1 MAIPDPA
8 APGEDSPSR
17 RILIT
22 QCLQNDL
29 FLNSD
34 CRLYLS
40 DAAVKQLLVAK
51 RSHGEEVFETK
62 HGRRRVNSRLLR
74 DGPLGLFLEA
84 TVGARLEGSQQ
95 SMLHVINIRDWHE
108 HNESYDEER
117 RAHGRHCE
125 ARTWGAEYIDGLD
138 DYLNP
143 AGYLPDG
150 RAGFCDRGSVRIYHI
165 HSDSI
170 FDFRPRWEQD
180 RDRTQPKFRRSHLE
194 RLLDVLVA
202 GRDEQVEEL
211 AGALG
216 EPETPDRSKSQA
228 LERIAGAAVRGH
240 ATSRAPA
247 VYVAVIGVYTDVKIP
262 ILLAGL
268 RARYVL
274 PNLAISDALT
284 GSRGLERHLVGL
296 DFSDKLLRVEVIHSL
311 GDLAAYVGSEL
322 ALEDE
327 SEIVAAPD
335 FGQYRTYFADKQNL
349 LAHQSERLQ
358 EYVQLTEKRSIRVYQ
373 TITRA
378 NVFLLVWGAVFL
390 TISVLASVLSFFGVG
405 SASWQIAAVTGGVGI
420 VQVVAVFFG
429 RPIKEIQQNLSNLAS
444 FKMILE
450 GHSLK
455 EAFTR
460 YHLTTP
466 EVLRELGD
474 KSELDAALNQ
484 IEALRKQLAVIDQ
497 SQRLDYDALGRFVG
511 LQPTVM
517 AAGAASADGVPES
530 APAAE
535 TPDEGGEAAV

>member
-1 MAIPDPA
+1 MATPNPA
-8 APGEDSPSR
+8 ATGEDRSR

-29 FLNSD
+29 FLNPD

-40 DAAVKQLLVAK
+40 DSAVKQLLVAK
-51 RSHGEEVFETK
+51 RSHDEDVFETK
-62 HGRRRVNSRLLR
+62 DGHRRVKPRLLR
-74 DGPLGLFLEA
+74 EGPLSLFLEA
-84 TVGARLEGSQQ
+84 TIGERLEGAQQ

-117 RAHGRHCE
+117 RMHGRHCE
-125 ARTWGAEYIDGLD
+125 ARTWGAEYIDGFD
-138 DYLNP
+138 EYLAP

-150 RAGFCDRGSVRIYHI
+150 RAAFCDRGAVRVYHV

-180 RDRTQPKFRRSHLE
+180 RDRTQLKFRRSHLE

-202 GRDEQVEEL
+202 GSDEQVDEL
-211 AGALG
+211 ASALG
-216 EPETPDRSKSQA
+216 EPETPDRTKSQA
-228 LERIAGAAVRGH
+228 LERIAGAAVKGH
-240 ATSRAPA
+240 ATSAAPA

-268 RARYVL
+268 RARYLL
-274 PNLAISDALT
+274 PNLAVSDSLT

-322 ALEDE
+322 VLNE

-390 TISVLASVLSFFGVG
+390 TISLLASVLSFFGVG
-405 SASWQIAAVTGGVGI
+405 DGWKVAAVTGGVGI

-474 KSELDAALNQ
+474 GPELQAALNQ
-484 IEALRKQLAVIDQ
+484 IEALRKQLAVIDE

-511 LQPTVM
+511 LQTMM
-517 AAGAASADGVPES
+517 AAGAADANGVPAS
-530 APAAE
+530 TLAAE
-535 TPDEGGEAAV
+535 TPLEGGAAGNSS

>member
-1 MAIPDPA
+1 MATPNPA
-8 APGEDSPSR
+8 APGEDRSR

-29 FLNSD
+29 FLNPD

-40 DAAVKQLLVAK
+40 DSAVKQLLVAK
-51 RSHGEEVFETK
+51 SSHDQEVFEIK
-62 HGRRRVNSRLLR
+62 NGHRGVKPRLLR
-74 DGPLGLFLEA
+74 EGPLGLFLDA
-84 TVGARLEGSQQ
+84 TIGERLDGAQRGL
-95 SMLHVINIRDWHE
+95 LHVINIRDWHE

-117 RAHGRHCE
+117 RMHGRHCE
-125 ARTWGAEYIDGLD
+125 ARTWGAEYIDGFD
-138 DYLNP
+138 EYLAP

-150 RAGFCDRGSVRIYHI
+150 RAAFCDRGAVRVYHV

-180 RDRTQPKFRRSHLE
+180 RDRTQLKFRRSHLE

-202 GRDEQVEEL
+202 GSDEQVDEL
-211 AGALG
+211 AAALG
-216 EPETPDRSKSQA
+216 EPETRDRTKSQA
-228 LERIAGAAVRGH
+228 LERIAGAAVKGH
-240 ATSRAPA
+240 ATSVAPA

-268 RARYVL
+268 RARYLL
-274 PNLAISDALT
+274 PNLAVSDSLT

-296 DFSDKLLRVEVIHSL
+296 DFSDKLLRVEVIHGL

-322 ALEDE
+322 VLNE
-327 SEIVAAPD
+327 SEVVAAPD
-335 FGQYRTYFADKQNL
+335 FGQYRSYFADKQNL

-378 NVFLLVWGAVFL
+378 NVFLLIWGAVFL
-390 TISVLASVLSFFGVG
+390 SISLITSVLTFFGIG
-405 SASWQIAAVTGGVGI
+405 EATWQIAAVTGGVGL

-484 IEALRKQLAVIDQ
+484 IEALRTQLAVIDQ

-511 LQPTVM
+511 MEPTEMV
-517 AAGAASADGVPES
+517 AGAASTNGVPAA
-530 APAAE
+530 APV
-535 TPDEGGEAAV
+535 PDGPPEGGGEA

>member
-1 MAIPDPA
+1 MATPNPA
-8 APGEDSPSR
+8 APGEDRSR
-17 RILIT
+17 RILVT

-51 RSHGEEVFETK
+51 RSHDEEAFEVK
-62 HGRRRVNSRLLR
+62 DGRRRVKPRLLR
-74 DGPLGLFLEA
+74 EGPLGQFLEA
-84 TVGARLEGSQQ
+84 TIGERLQGHGRN
-95 SMLHVINIRDWHE
+95 MLHVINIRDWHE

-117 RAHGRHCE
+117 RMHGRHCE
-125 ARTWGAEYIDGLD
+125 ARTWGAEYIDGFD
-138 DYLNP
+138 EYLAP

-150 RAGFCDRGSVRIYHI
+150 RAEFCGQGNVRVYHV

-180 RDRTQPKFRRSHLE
+180 RDRTQLKFRRSHLE

-202 GRDEQVEEL
+202 GSDEQVEEL
-211 AGALG
+211 ANALG
-216 EPETPDRSKSQA
+216 EPETPDRTKSQA
-228 LERIAGAAVRGH
+228 LERIAGAAVKGH
-240 ATSRAPA
+240 ATSAAPA

-274 PNLAISDALT
+274 PNLAVSDSLT

-322 ALEDE
+322 NLDE

-335 FGQYRTYFADKQNL
+335 FGQFRTYFADKQNL

-373 TITRA
+373 TISRA
-378 NVFLLVWGAVFL
+378 NVFLLAWGAVFL
-390 TISVLASVLSFFGVG
+390 SVSLLTSLLTFFGIG
-405 SASWQIAAVTGGVGI
+405 DSNWEIAAITGGVGI

-466 EVLRELGD
+466 EVLRELGE

-484 IEALRKQLAVIDQ
+484 IEALRKQLAVIDE

-511 LQPTVM
+511 LQAMEM
-517 AAGAASADGVPES
+517 AAGAASTNGGAEATPVPD
-530 APAAE
+530 AHA
-535 TPDEGGEAAV
+535 EGGEA

>member
-1 MAIPDPA
+1 MATPNPA
-8 APGEDSPSR
+8 APAEDRSR

-29 FLNSD
+29 FVNSD

-51 RSHGEEVFETK
+51 RSHDEEAFEVK
-62 HGRRRVNSRLLR
+62 DGRRRVKPRLLR
-74 DGPLGLFLEA
+74 EGPLGLFLEK
-84 TVGARLEGSQQ
+84 TIGERLEGRQGNL
-95 SMLHVINIRDWHE
+95 LHVINIRDWHE

-117 RAHGRHCE
+117 RMHGRHCE
-125 ARTWGAEYIDGLD
+125 ARTWGAEYIDGFD
-138 DYLNP
+138 EYLAP

-150 RAGFCDRGSVRIYHI
+150 RARFCDRGAVRIYHV

-180 RDRTQPKFRRSHLE
+180 RDRTQLKFRRSHLE

-202 GRDEQVEEL
+202 GSDEQVDEL
-211 AGALG
+211 ATALG
-216 EPETPDRSKSQA
+216 EPETPDRTKSQA
-228 LERIAGAAVRGH
+228 LERIAGAAVKGH
-240 ATSRAPA
+240 ATSAAPA

-268 RARYVL
+268 RARYLL
-274 PNLAISDALT
+274 PNLAVSDSLT

-322 ALEDE
+322 VLDE
-327 SEIVAAPD
+327 SEILAAPD
-335 FGQYRTYFADKQNL
+335 FGQFRTYFADKQNL

-373 TITRA
+373 TISRA
-378 NVFLLVWGAVFL
+378 NVFLLAWGAVFL
-390 TISVLASVLSFFGVG
+390 SVSLLTSLLTFFGIG
-405 SASWQIAAVTGGVGI
+405 EANWQIAAVTGGVGI

-466 EVLRELGD
+466 EVLRELGE
-474 KSELDAALNQ
+474 KAELDAALNQ
-484 IEALRKQLAVIDQ
+484 IEALRKQLAVIDE

-511 LQPTVM
+511 LQTADMP
-517 AAGAASADGVPES
+517 AGAASTNGVPE
-530 APAAE
+530 AVPVPDKPA
-535 TPDEGGEAAV
+535 EGGEA

>member
-1 MAIPDPA
+1 MATPNPA
-8 APGEDSPSR
+8 APGEDRSR

-29 FLNSD
+29 FLNPD

-40 DAAVKQLLVAK
+40 DNAVKQLLVAK
-51 RSHGEEVFETK
+51 ASHGEEVFEK
-62 HGRRRVNSRLLR
+62 KDGHRRVKPRLLR
-74 DGPLGLFLEA
+74 EGPLGLFLEA
-84 TVGARLEGSQQ
+84 TIGERLAGAQR

-117 RAHGRHCE
+117 RMHGRHCE
-125 ARTWGAEYIDGLD
+125 ARTWGAEYIDGFD
-138 DYLNP
+138 EYLAP
-143 AGYLPDG
+143 AGYLRDG
-150 RAGFCDRGSVRIYHI
+150 RAAFCDRGAVRVYHV

-180 RDRTQPKFRRSHLE
+180 RDRSQLKFRRSHLE

-202 GRDEQVEEL
+202 GSHEQVEEL
-211 AGALG
+211 ATALG
-216 EPETPDRSKSQA
+216 EPNAPDRTKSQA
-228 LERIAGAAVRGH
+228 LERIAGAAVKGH
-240 ATSRAPA
+240 ATSVAPA

-268 RARYVL
+268 RARYLL
-274 PNLAISDALT
+274 PNLAVSDSLT

-322 ALEDE
+322 VLNE

-390 TISVLASVLSFFGVG
+390 SVSLITSLLTFFGVG
-405 SASWQIAAVTGGVGI
+405 DANWQIAGVTGGIGI

-511 LQPTVM
+511 LQTTEM
-517 AAGAASADGVPES
+517 AGAETASTNGVPD
-530 APAAE
+530 AMPV
-535 TPDEGGEAAV
+535 PDGPPEGGEA

>member
-1 MAIPDPA
+1 MATPNPA
-8 APGEDSPSR
+8 APAEDRTR

-29 FLNSD
+29 FLNPD

-40 DAAVKQLLVAK
+40 DGAVKQLLVAK
-51 RSHGEEVFETK
+51 RSHEEEVFETK
-62 HGRRRVNSRLLR
+62 DGRRRVKPRLLR

-84 TVGARLEGSQQ
+84 TIGERLDGSRR
-95 SMLHVINIRDWHE
+95 SLLHVINIRVWHE
-108 HNESYDEER
+108 HNESFDEER
-117 RAHGRHCE
+117 RMVGWHCE
-125 ARTWGAEYIDGLD
+125 ARTWGAEYIDGFD
-138 DYLNP
+138 EYLAP

-150 RAGFCDRGSVRIYHI
+150 RGQFCDRGSVRVYHV

-180 RDRTQPKFRRSHLE
+180 RDRTQLKYRRSHLE

-211 AGALG
+211 ASALG
-216 EPETPDRSKSQA
+216 EPETRDRTKSQA
-228 LERIAGAAVRGH
+228 LERIAGAAVKGH
-240 ATSRAPA
+240 ATTAAPA
-247 VYVAVIGVYTDVKIP
+247 VYVAVIGVYADVKIP

-268 RARYVL
+268 RARYLL
-274 PNLAISDALT
+274 PNLAVSDSLT

-296 DFSDKLLRVEVIHSL
+296 DFADKLLSVEVIHSL
-311 GDLAAYVGSEL
+311 GDLAGYVGSEL
-322 ALEDE
+322 NLDE

-358 EYVQLTEKRSIRVYQ
+358 EYVRLTEKRSIRVYQ

-390 TISVLASVLSFFGVG
+390 SISLLASVLSFFEVG
-405 SASWQIAAVTGGVGI
+405 SASWKIAAVTGGVGI

-429 RPIKEIQQNLSNLAS
+429 RPVKEIQQNLSNLAS

-484 IEALRKQLAVIDQ
+484 IEALRKQLAVIDE

-511 LQPTVM
+511 LQPADLAVV
-517 AAGAASADGVPES
+517 ASTNGGPEGVPVPERPS
-530 APAAE
+530 
-535 TPDEGGEAAV
+535 EGGEPAG